1 MTMTVHGS
9 GKIKRLQSDDT
20 QPKASLEERKK
31 SAMYAET
38 FIQCFEPAIPN
49 LVKNGTKLAVNAG
62 ASDTELLAEVVIDL
76 LEKAGAG
83 HLKVA
88 WIEGDDVTGPVN
100 KLIKKGEKFESLMHG
115 KKLEE
120 WGMEPICAQAYLG
133 GLCIAEAFRQGADIV
148 LAGRVADAAP
158 VIGAAA

>member
-1 MTMTVHGS
+1 MTVHGS
-9 GKIKRLQSDDT
+9 GKIKRLQSDET
-20 QPKASLEERKK
+20 KSKASLEERKK

-76 LEKAGAG
+76 LEKQGAG

-100 KLIKKGEKFESLMHG
+100 KVRINPLDAKFTV
-115 KKLEE
+115 
-120 WGMEPICAQAYLG
+120 
-133 GLCIAEAFRQGADIV
+133 D
-148 LAGRVADAAP
+148 
-158 VIGAAA
+158 